1 MRRERE
7 AMCVRGYLFRS
18 FVGTIGRYSHYYHV
32 CEWVTKKKGSAI
44 ESMGTKDR
52 EGGTSRIEV
61 WAPKIEAQNVWKR
74 KILSAS
80 LFMTVASE
88 I

>member
-1 MRRERE
+1 
-7 AMCVRGYLFRS
+7 
-18 FVGTIGRYSHYYHV
+18 
-32 CEWVTKKKGSAI
+32 
-44 ESMGTKDR
+44 MGTKDR